1 MIFDVK
7 DLSFKYENKKG
18 INNIT
23 FSISAPGVL
32 AIIGA
37 NGSGKT
43 TLLKTIIGINHAQH
57 GEVLIDERRIDDSI
71 TDDISFLLDTDILIE
86 TFTVKEMIDYF
97 IIMKKLGIEKDDLNA
112 LLEKYS
118 ISGYINE
125 KIKNLS
131 KGIRKRVAIFL
142 TFLGNPKVIIL
153 DEPTDGLDTE
163 GMILLKKIIKDNS
176 SIIIITSHMLD
187 FIEKIADSI
196 LFIKRGMIE
205 AIGIDEL
212 AKLEEKYIQLK

>member
-176 SIIIITSHMLD
+176 SIIIISSHMLD

-205 AIGIDEL
+205 AIGIDEF

>member
-153 DEPTDGLDTE
+153 DEPTDGQDTE
-163 GMILLKKIIKDNS
+163 GRILLKKIIEDNS

-187 FIEKIADSI
+187 FIEKIANSI

-205 AIGIDEL
+205 AIGIDEF

>member
-131 KGIRKRVAIFL
+131 KGIRKW
-142 TFLGNPKVIIL
+142 TEPQKL
-153 DEPTDGLDTE
+153 DSL
-163 GMILLKKIIKDNS
+163 IK
-176 SIIIITSHMLD
+176 
-187 FIEKIADSI
+187 
-196 LFIKRGMIE
+196 
-205 AIGIDEL
+205 
-212 AKLEEKYIQLK
+212 QL

>member
-205 AIGIDEL
+205 AIGIDEF

>member
-187 FIEKIADSI
+187 FIEKIANSI

-205 AIGIDEL
+205 AIGIDEF

>member
-71 TDDISFLLDTDILIE
+71 TDDISFLLDADILIE

-112 LLEKYS
+112 LLEKHS

-205 AIGIDEL
+205 AIGIDEF

>member
-32 AIIGA
+32 AILGA

-205 AIGIDEL
+205 AIGIDEF